1 MKPPAFAG
9 ERVSVKLIRFLA
21 RNRPKPDSCHK
32 FKEAYH
38 KGISEYWNDS
48 YHLLPIDLHLFH
60 QLIICSHFLRFCSI
74 VGGYIGPVYYFCGS
88 NELFI

>member
-32 FKEAYH
+32 FKEAYP
-38 KGISEYWNDS
+38 KGISEYRNLPC
-48 YHLLPIDLHLFH
+48 HLLPIDLHFFH
-60 QLIICSHFLRFCSI
+60 QLKICLHFFE
-74 VGGYIGPVYYFCGS
+74 F
-88 NELFI
+88 LF